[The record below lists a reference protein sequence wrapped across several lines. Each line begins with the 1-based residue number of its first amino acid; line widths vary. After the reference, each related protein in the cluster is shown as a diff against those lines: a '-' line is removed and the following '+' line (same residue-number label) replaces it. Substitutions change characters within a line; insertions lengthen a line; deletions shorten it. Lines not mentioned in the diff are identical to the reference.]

1 VKHQVVRR
9 AVADVRVSVQVGDV
23 HGRVGE
29 ARASEFDHPLG
40 DPAIGAVVDHREMD
54 GFQDAC
60 VLGRFDRQPER
71 VERALEQRQVGSI
84 RDDADLQRRRQHG
97 SPYALESA
105 KHTWRRAARPGDSMP
120 HPSPAAHGP
129 SPTSAADPGASQ
141 RYAAERLR
149 AYADALLTAADM
161 RADMARDVASILLDG
176 DLMGH
181 TTHGLALLPG
191 YLGEI
196 TQARMGKS
204 GEPATVHASAA
215 AQTWDGRRLP
225 GPWLVLRALDAAH
238 AMAKLQG
245 SGTVVIRRSHHIA
258 CLAAYAKRA
267 TDRGVM
273 ALICCSDPATH
284 SVAPFGAVTSVFT
297 PNPLAA
303 GIPTSGEP
311 ILLDISASYTTNG
324 MTIRLHQAG
333 ESLPHP
339 WVQDA
344 QGNPTRDPAVLFAEP
359 KGTLL
364 PIGGLEAGHKGYAL
378 ALLIE
383 ALTGGLAGH
392 GRADPA
398 EGWGATVFVQVLDPA
413 AFGGAIAFAAQM
425 DWLARACRD
434 ATPRPG
440 GPPVRLPGERALRLH
455 RKQSAEGVALHPTIM
470 PALAPWAQKLGVAP
484 PAPLA

>member
-1 VKHQVVRR
+1 MPQ
-9 AVADVRVSVQVGDV
+9 S
-23 HGRVGE
+23 
-29 ARASEFDHPLG
+29 S
-40 DPAIGAVVDHREMD
+40 PAPHR
-54 GFQDAC
+54 
-60 VLGRFDRQPER
+60 
-71 VERALEQRQVGSI
+71 
-84 RDDADLQRRRQHG
+84 
-97 SPYALESA
+97 
-105 KHTWRRAARPGDSMP
+105 
-120 HPSPAAHGP
+120 PSPDP
-129 SPTSAADPGASQ
+129 PTGPGAST
-141 RYAAERLR
+141 RYGAEPLR
-149 AYADALLTAADM
+149 VYAGALLAAAGLRGDI
-161 RADMARDVASILLDG
+161 ARDVASILLDG

-191 YLGEI
+191 YLGELE
-196 TQARMGKS
+196 QGRMGKS
-204 GEPATVHASAA
+204 GEWETVHASAA

-225 GPWLVLRALDAAH
+225 GAWLTLRALDAAH
-238 AMAKLQG
+238 AMAKTQG

-273 ALICCSDPATH
+273 ALVCCSDPATH

-324 MTIRLHQAG
+324 MTMRLHQAG

-344 QGNPTRDPAVLFAEP
+344 QGNATRDPAVLFAEP

-392 GRADPA
+392 GRADPV

-413 AFGGAIAFAAQM
+413 AFGGADAFAAQM
-425 DWLARACRD
+425 DWIARACHD

-440 GPPVRLPGERALRLH
+440 GPPVRLPGERALRLY
-455 RKQSAEGVALHPTIM
+455 REQSENGVALFPAIM

-484 PAPLA
+484 PAALESER